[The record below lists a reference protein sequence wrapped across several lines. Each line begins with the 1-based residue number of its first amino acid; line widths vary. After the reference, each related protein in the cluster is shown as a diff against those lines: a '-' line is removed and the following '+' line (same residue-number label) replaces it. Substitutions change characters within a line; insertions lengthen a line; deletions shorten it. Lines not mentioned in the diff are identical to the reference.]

1 MTKDSNSKHKST
13 EDLAKDRLVFAHQ
26 ALMEYKDVFN
36 AMNIKAVKF
45 DFSNEQIYVLDYP
58 PEDSKTNNTAPL
70 PKDKPNLSAAMKK
83 LIKTVG
89 ADASALRI
97 YVDALENERKH

>member
-1 MTKDSNSKHKST
+1 VPIQNIVALSGFLASIILTLLQTYLFIYHEHTEGLHMTKDSNSKHKST

-45 DFSNEQIYVLDYP
+45 DFS
-58 PEDSKTNNTAPL
+58 
-70 PKDKPNLSAAMKK
+70 
-83 LIKTVG
+83 
-89 ADASALRI
+89 
-97 YVDALENERKH
+97 

>member
-58 PEDSKTNNTAPL
+58 PEDSKTNTTAPL
-70 PKDKPNLSAAMKK
+70 PKNKPDLSAAMQK
-83 LIKTVG
+83 LMKTVG
-89 ADASALRI
+89 ADASALRLF
-97 YVDALENERKH
+97 VDALDNERKH